1 MQSKMILAVCVMLF
15 TMCALWTMAVPKRP
29 ARAPAAVAG
38 PTQSA
43 AAPAAPRSLQ
53 GEHVD
58 GLWSPAGF
66 GLRLKA
72 PSAWRPTR
80 SRGRARLLADL
91 GDPLRGQF
99 ELSAHALVGAQDLG
113 ARAQALQAALSA
125 QAGFELLGAGGATLG
140 AHEARRLEWRA
151 RGAGGTPVR
160 STAILWISGPQELLL
175 VFSAADSRW
184 SEVEAVAA
192 AALSSVEFGP
202 RAGAGR

>member
-1 MQSKMILAVCVMLF
+1 VQSKMILAMCVMLF

-29 ARAPAAVAG
+29 QRAPEAVAG
-38 PTQSA
+38 PAQPA

-66 GLRLKA
+66 GLRLTA
-72 PSAWRPTR
+72 PAAWRPTR

-99 ELSAHALVGAQDLG
+99 ELSAHALLSPQGLA
-113 ARAQALQAALSA
+113 ARADALQAALSA
-125 QAGFELLGAGGATLG
+125 QSGFELLGAGAAQLG

-151 RGAGGTPVR
+151 RGAGGATVR
-160 STAILWISGPQELLL
+160 SIALLWISGPQELLL

-184 SEVEAVAA
+184 SEVEPVAA
-192 AALSSVEFGP
+192 AALAGVEFGP
-202 RAGAGR
+202 RTGAGR